1 MNLSERPMG
10 DPDHPV
16 SNSLENIKQLV
27 DLLRPVVDSASKLTW
42 KVSDGFWLLVCRC
55 VLRRQF
61 DALEA
66 IVGLVRRGE
75 AHSSVPL
82 LRPACEEFLWIKYIG
97 TLEPELREL
106 VILQKSQ
113 IETADTLDAQRAYA
127 GDELMQ
133 EYGFTMEFMDGVR
146 KNRRSAQMTL
156 KAAKKQL
163 KWPTKPE
170 FLPSANFLARVTNE
184 KELYDLIY
192 HATSRTVHF
201 TVSELLRR
209 AWGDAT
215 EVTIS
220 SHYMAG
226 YWSKFSLYWGW
237 RIFFFTFVEIIN
249 AFESLSVSLPN
260 IADETRFD
268 LLMRE
273 FAAPGIMPIITP
285 VEMNM
290 HIPSRQRHLYIDPA

>member
-1 MNLSERPMG
+1 MEVPAPAVNS
-10 DPDHPV
+10 
-16 SNSLENIKQLV
+16 SLENIKQLM
-27 DLLRPVVDSASKLTW
+27 DLLRPVVDDASRLTW

-66 IVGLVRRGE
+66 IVNLVGRGE

-82 LRPACEEFLWIKYIG
+82 LRPACEEFLWVKYLC
-97 TLEPELREL
+97 TLKPELRE
-106 VILQKSQ
+106 VIVLQKSQ

-127 GDELMQ
+127 GDKLM
-133 EYGFTMEFMDGVR
+133 EEFGFTTTFMDALR
-146 KNRRSAQMTL
+146 KNRSSAQMKL
-156 KAAKKQL
+156 KVVKKQL

-170 FLPSANFLARVTNE
+170 FLPSANFLARLTNE

-209 AWGDAT
+209 AWGDAK

-220 SHYMAG
+220 SQHMHG

-237 RIFFFTFVEIIN
+237 RLFFFTFVEIAA
-249 AFESLSVSLPN
+249 AFESQGVPLPN
-260 IADETRFD
+260 FADETRFD
-268 LLMRE
+268 VLMKE
-273 FAAPGIMPIITP
+273 FASPGMMPIITP
-285 VEMNM
+285 RELNM
-290 HIPSRQRHLYIDPA
+290 HIPLDQRHLFINPA

>member
-1 MNLSERPMG
+1 MG
-10 DPDHPV
+10 EPTPSV
-16 SNSLENIKQLV
+16 NSSVENVKELM
-27 DLLRPVVDSASKLTW
+27 DLLRPVVDDASKLTW

-66 IVGLVRRGE
+66 IVNLVSSGG

-82 LRPACEEFLWIKYIG
+82 LRPACEEFLWIKYLR
-97 TLEPELREL
+97 TLKPELREV

-127 GDELMQ
+127 GDKLME
-133 EYGFTMEFMDGVR
+133 EYGFTTEFMDGLR

-156 KAAKKQL
+156 KAVKKEL

-209 AWGDAT
+209 AWGDAK

-220 SHYMAG
+220 SHQMGG

-237 RIFFFTFVEIIN
+237 RIFFFTFVEIIH
-249 AFESLSVSLPN
+249 AFESLSISLPN
-260 IADETRFD
+260 IANETRFD
-268 LLMRE
+268 SLMRA
-273 FAAPGIMPIITP
+273 FAAPGMMPIITP
-285 VEMNM
+285 LEMNM
-290 HIPSRQRHLYIDPA
+290 HIPLDQRHLYINPA

>member
-1 MNLSERPMG
+1 MG
-10 DPDHPV
+10 EPAPAV
-16 SNSLENIKQLV
+16 NSSLENIKQLM
-27 DLLRPVVDSASKLTW
+27 DLLRPVVDHASKLTW

-66 IVGLVRRGE
+66 IVNLVGRGE

-82 LRPACEEFLWIKYIG
+82 LRAACEEFLWVKYLR
-97 TLEPELREL
+97 TLKPELRE
-106 VILQKSQ
+106 VIVLQKSQ

-127 GDELMQ
+127 GDKLMQ
-133 EYGFTMEFMDGVR
+133 EFGFTTTFMDALR
-146 KNRRSAQMTL
+146 ENRSAAQMKL
-156 KAAKKQL
+156 KVVKKQL

-209 AWGDAT
+209 AWGDAK

-220 SHYMAG
+220 SQHMHG

-237 RIFFFTFVEIIN
+237 RLFFFTFVEIAE
-249 AFESLSVSLPN
+249 AFESQGVSLPN
-260 IADETRFD
+260 FADETRFD
-268 LLMRE
+268 SLIKE
-273 FAAPGIMPIITP
+273 FAAPGMMPIITP
-285 VEMNM
+285 LEMNM
-290 HIPSRQRHLYIDPA
+290 HIPVDQRHLYINLA

>member
-1 MNLSERPMG
+1 MRDSTPA
-10 DPDHPV
+10 V
-16 SNSLENIKQLV
+16 NSLLENIKQLM
-27 DLLRPVVDSASKLTW
+27 DLLRPIVDDASKVAW

-66 IVGLVRRGE
+66 IANLVSRGE

-82 LRPACEEFLWIKYIG
+82 LRPACEEFLWVKYLR
-97 TLEPELREL
+97 TLKPELRE
-106 VILQKSQ
+106 VIVLQKSQ

-127 GDELMQ
+127 GDKLM
-133 EYGFTMEFMDGVR
+133 EEFGFTTTFMDALR
-146 KNRRSAQMTL
+146 KNRSSAQMKL
-156 KAAKKQL
+156 KVVKKQL

-209 AWGDAT
+209 AWGDAK

-220 SHYMAG
+220 SQHMHG

-237 RIFFFTFVEIIN
+237 RLFFFTFVEIVE
-249 AFESLSVSLPN
+249 AFESQGVSVPN
-260 IADETRFD
+260 FADETRFD
-268 LLMRE
+268 SLMKE
-273 FAAPGIMPIITP
+273 FAAPGMMPIITP
-285 VEMNM
+285 LEMNM
-290 HIPSRQRHLYIDPA
+290 HIPVDQRHLFINSA